1 VPRWVP
7 GWAQTIRFRLTV
19 TYSGVLFGSAA
30 LVVLTVYLV
39 LSATL
44 DAEPLNPV
52 DVPDLSYDGTGYVVE
67 EGATFRAADFE
78 SVEKAAHHK
87 TLGLLRALSLQAIG
101 VLFLASL
108 ATGWWLSGRA
118 LRPVREITSTAR
130 DISATDLSR
139 RIGLGGPRDELR
151 TLADTL
157 DSMLGRLDDAFAA
170 QRQVVGDASHEL
182 LNPLAVIRTT
192 VEAVLASDDVGP
204 EERARSNAA
213 VVRATALMTRLIE
226 DLLASSR
233 RNSPAFVD
241 VEVDLAALADGVA
254 QEYAPAAGERA
265 LRLERL
271 PAPDAALPA
280 PVVSGDP
287 QALARAIGNVL
298 SNAIRLAPA
307 GSVLTLGCG
316 SVDGWAW
323 VAVRDEGPGIAE
335 ADRERVFDR
344 FFSGSGGT
352 AAGHSGLGL
361 AIVRQIAEGHD
372 GSVTLHSAVGEGSTF
387 VLWFPDQSW
396 PASGRRPAPPGHVS
410 PMPSGA
416 GDRA

>member
-1 VPRWVP
+1 MP

-19 TYSGVLFGSAA
+19 TYSAVLFGLAA
-30 LVVLTVYLV
+30 LVVLTVYLA

-44 DAEPLNPV
+44 DAQPLDPIE
-52 DVPDLSYDGTGYVVE
+52 VPDLSYDQTGWVIE
-67 EGATFRAADFE
+67 EGASFRAADFE
-78 SVEKAAHHK
+78 SVEKASYHK
-87 TLGLLRALSLQAIG
+87 TLRLLRSLSLQAIG

-108 ATGWWLSGRA
+108 VTGWWLSGRA

-139 RIGLGGPRDELR
+139 RIALDGPRDELR
-151 TLADTL
+151 TLAETL
-157 DSMLGRLDDAFAA
+157 DSMLGRLEEAFAA

-192 VEAVLASDDVGP
+192 VEAVLAPDDVSP
-204 EERARSNAA
+204 DERARASAA

-241 VEVDLAALADGVA
+241 AEIDLAVLADGVA
-254 QEYAPAAGERA
+254 EEYASAAGERG
-265 LRLERL
+265 LRLKRL
-271 PAPDAALPA
+271 PAPGPGGPG

-287 QALARAIGNVL
+287 QALSRALGNLL
-298 SNAIRLAPA
+298 SNAVRLAPV
-307 GSVLTLGCG
+307 GSTLTIGYG
-316 SVDGWAW
+316 SEDGWAW
-323 VAVRDEGPGIAE
+323 AAVRDEGPGIPAS
-335 ADRERVFDR
+335 DRERVFDR
-344 FFSGSGGT
+344 FFSGSGGG

-372 GSVTLHSAVGEGSTF
+372 GQVALYSAVGEGSTF
-387 VLWFPDQSW
+387 VMWLPDRSW
-396 PASGRRPAPPGHVS
+396 PASGRRSATPG
-410 PMPSGA
+410 
-416 GDRA
+416 GDPLAARDPR